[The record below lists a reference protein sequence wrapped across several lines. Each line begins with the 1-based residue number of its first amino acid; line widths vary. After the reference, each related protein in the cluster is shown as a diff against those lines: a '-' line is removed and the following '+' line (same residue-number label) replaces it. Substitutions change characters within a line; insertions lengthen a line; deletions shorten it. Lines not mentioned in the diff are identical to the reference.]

1 MFLAF
6 ARQMTKTMIRLPIIE
21 ALSNNRER
29 DLEIFITTVSQPFVQ
44 KGLGLYLE
52 SLKKK

>member
-1 MFLAF
+1 
-6 ARQMTKTMIRLPIIE
+6 MTKALIRRPTIE
-21 ALSNNRER
+21 ALLSNRER
-29 DLEIFITTVSQPFVQ
+29 DLEMFISTVSQPHVQ